1 MHSEKIRRD
10 RQFGDQRQFLRKRC
24 AHLLRYTMG
33 IAPGSPVPGEIGQMF
48 VRCFAAR
55 HRLIRIIIADLTKRK
70 FDLFGEVQSFGQ
82 RFRHIPKQTRH
93 FLRRF

>member
-1 MHSEKIRRD
+1 MGVTPGGPIPGKIR
-10 RQFGDQRQFLRKRC
+10 
-24 AHLLRYTMG
+24 
-33 IAPGSPVPGEIGQMF
+33 QMF
-48 VRCFAAR
+48 VGCFSVR